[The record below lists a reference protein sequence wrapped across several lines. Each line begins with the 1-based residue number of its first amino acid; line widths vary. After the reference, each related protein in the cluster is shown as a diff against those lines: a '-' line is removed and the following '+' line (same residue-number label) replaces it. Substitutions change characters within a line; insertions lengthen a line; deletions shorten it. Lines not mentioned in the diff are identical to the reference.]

1 VLKIRSLSVFYG
13 NIQALKEISIEIK
26 AGEIVAFIGANG
38 AGKTT
43 TLKGISGLIRIASGK
58 IEFLGQEINGLAP
71 EAIVKKG
78 IAHCPEGR
86 RVFPHLTVREN
97 LEVGAYCRRDRTGI
111 LRDLEEVTAFF
122 PILKERREQA
132 AGTLSGG
139 QQQMLAIAR
148 SLMAQPKLLMLD
160 EPSLGLA
167 PLLVNEIFSIVQ
179 RINQRNTPI
188 LLVEQN
194 ARMALE
200 VAHKGYVLE
209 TGSITLQGKAS
220 VLIDNEQVIKAY
232 LGG

>member
-1 VLKIRSLSVFYG
+1 VLKIRGLSVFYG

-220 VLIDNEQVIKAY
+220 VLIDNEQVINAY

>member
-1 VLKIRSLSVFYG
+1 MLKIRSLSVFYG
-13 NIQALKEISIEIK
+13 NIQALKEISMEIK

-78 IAHCPEGR
+78 IALCPEGR

-220 VLIDNEQVIKAY
+220 VLIDNEQVIRAY